1 MTGEAWDAATG
12 ASGESGDDWLSTG
25 FGWRDGE
32 RLLRFG
38 PEARRETLSLLAAE
52 GLAPFA
58 LFTTP
63 RAASS
68 MPDVVA
74 AAAQVVHVPAGA
86 VPEAGLAAEA
96 GLLAGAGLLA
106 DAGSAATS
114 RQSPVDGGLL
124 REAGR
129 PVASLLALGGGRVM
143 DVCKAV
149 AAAHGLP
156 CAAVPTTLSG
166 AELSAY
172 HRPLADGRGAGSN
185 RPRLVVT
192 DPVLAAS
199 QLKPELI
206 AGAMNAF
213 GHAMEATYGP
223 GAGPVTSAAAVS
235 AARLLV
241 QGLEDLRDESGE
253 QRPGRERS
261 EARARLALGALLAG
275 YAIAAAG
282 LGLHHVLCQTV
293 VRSSGAP
300 HAKVNAVL
308 APHVFRYMVR
318 AAPSALAPIAAA
330 LRVGGGGEDPAG
342 PMRRLDAADQD
353 PAARLRRLAAG
364 SGVTRLSELGVS
376 AAELPDIAR
385 LAARRPELAATPSR
399 PGEREALALLLAAV

>member
-1 MTGEAWDAATG
+1 MTGEARAA
-12 ASGESGDDWLSTG
+12 AMGERGVRGVAWLSTG
-25 FGWRDGE
+25 FGWRDGD

-52 GLAPFA
+52 GLTPFA

-63 RAASS
+63 RAAAIL
-68 MPDVVA
+68 PDVA
-74 AAAQVVHVPAGA
+74 AAAARVVHVPGGA

-96 GLLAGAGLLA
+96 GLLAGAGSSV
-106 DAGSAATS
+106 DAGSSVGAG
-114 RQSPVDGGLL
+114 SPGDVGPRRTGRESPAVDGGLL

-129 PVASLLALGGGRVM
+129 PVASVLALGGGRVV

-156 CAAVPTTLSG
+156 CSAVPTTLSG

-192 DPVLAAS
+192 DPALAAS
-199 QLKPELI
+199 QPRPDLT

-213 GHAMEATYGP
+213 GHAMEAMYGP

-235 AARLLV
+235 AVRLLV
-241 QGLEDLRDESGE
+241 QGLEGLQHEGGDW
-253 QRPGRERS
+253 QPGRERS
-261 EARARLALGALLAG
+261 EVRARLALGALLAG

-308 APHVFRYMVR
+308 VPHVFRYMVR
-318 AAPSALAPIAAA
+318 AAPGALAPIVAE
-330 LRVGGGGEDPAG
+330 LSVGDDDE
-342 PMRRLDAADQD
+342 D
-353 PAARLRRLAAG
+353 PAARLQRLAAG

-376 AAELPDIAR
+376 AAELPGIAR
-385 LAARRPELAATPSR
+385 LAAHRSELPATPSR
-399 PGEREALALLLAAV
+399 PGEQEALTLLLAAV